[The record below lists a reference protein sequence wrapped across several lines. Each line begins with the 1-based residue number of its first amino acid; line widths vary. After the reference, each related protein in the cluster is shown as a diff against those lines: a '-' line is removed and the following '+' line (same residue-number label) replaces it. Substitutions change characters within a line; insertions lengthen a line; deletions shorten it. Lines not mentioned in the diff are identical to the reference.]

1 MQTTYPMSAP
11 QAQTVDASSPALTRE
26 AYENDGAKMI
36 FAITRLAAFGRL
48 NVYQGTVPAKVKA
61 KRRVIGKL
69 AKAARKA
76 SR

>member
-1 MQTTYPMSAP
+1 MNSHPTPSTA
-11 QAQTVDASSPALTRE
+11 TDASSPVLTRE

-36 FAITRLAAFGRL
+36 FAITRLAEANRL

-61 KRRVIGKL
+61 ERRKIGKL

-76 SR
+76 NR